1 MASFEDYDEFGNYIG
16 ADLESDE
23 EEEEQNQFVP
33 QPQVQPLEGF
43 EEEPAAIDE
52 MALMEVDEPVHNAVV
67 LHEDK
72 QYYPS
77 ASQVY
82 GEEVETLVQ
91 EEDAQPL
98 TEPIVAPVKV
108 RKWTVE
114 EKDMPETRFDK
125 GFLLNMMALPEFV
138 RNVAVV
144 GHLHHGKTALMDMLV
159 FETHKLTWDSDHPTR
174 YTDTHILS
182 RDRAIS
188 IKSCPM
194 SLILQNS
201 YGKSHLVHLIDT
213 PGHVNFVD
221 EVASAIRLVDG
232 ILLVVDVVE
241 GVMCNTEAIIR
252 HALQEGVKITLVVNK
267 IDRLILELR
276 IKPAD
281 AYYKIKHTIEEVN
294 TFISGINPD
303 PDLRLS
309 PENGNVAFASTDMHW
324 CFTLRSFAQMYADT
338 YGSVDVNAFADR
350 LWGDIYYNRE
360 NRKFT
365 RKPADPETNRSF
377 VHFILEPLYKLYS
390 QVLSEETEPLKETLA
405 SLGIQLKPIMYKMD
419 VRPLLKVILDQFFGP
434 SVGLVDVISEYI
446 PSPLEATRTKV
457 ERTYLGPMSSELAQT
472 MQECN
477 PEGPVMVQIAKLYHT
492 TDAQTFRAFGRVIS
506 GTVRK
511 GMDVKVLGEGYS
523 PEDEEDMVKAVV
535 EDIWISEARYFI
547 PAEEAPAGNLVL
559 LGGVDASIFKTAT
572 IAGVDIE
579 DDLHIFRPVKHMTQ
593 SVLKIAI
600 EPIAPSE
607 LPKMLSGLR
616 SINKS
621 YPLVT
626 TKVEESGEHVVI
638 GTGELYLDCVMH
650 DLRRLFS
657 EIEIKVSDPV
667 TKFAETVLETSAL
680 KCYADTPNKKNR
692 LTMIAEPLER
702 GIAEDIETGRVNM
715 RMTAKERGKFFE
727 EKYQWD
733 LLASRSIWA
742 FGPDD
747 SGPNILLDDTLPSQV
762 DKKLLGTVKEHIKQG
777 FQWGTRE
784 GPLCDEPM
792 RNVKF
797 RILDASLAQEPIYRG
812 GGQIVP
818 TARRVC
824 YSSFLM
830 ATPRL
835 MEPIYYVE
843 VQAPADCIS
852 AVYTVLARR
861 RGHVTQD
868 IPKAGSPLYTVKALI
883 PVIDANGFETD
894 LRTATQGQA
903 FCLQVFDHW
912 SIVPGDPTDT
922 SIKLR
927 PLEPASGQALARD
940 LVLKTRRRKG
950 LGDQIS
956 VSKYLDDEFII
967 CLSVRYGGACRGG
980 NGTQRETMERAGM
993 QEARDGWD
1001 ALSALLAVA
1010 VSSVS
1015 AADDVSKP
1023 SFQPTTLKAPFLEQ
1037 FTDDWSERWTPSEAT
1052 KKTPVGTETFSYVGK
1067 WEVEEPTEPVILG
1080 DKGLVAKTKAAHHAI
1095 SAPFPKPIEF
1105 ADKPLVVQYEVKYQK
1120 GGNCG
1125 GGYLKLLENGFQ
1137 TAGKEFDDKTP
1148 WTIMFGPDLT
1158 CPGTKI
1164 HFIFRHKNPITG
1176 EFEEKHLKT
1185 PPKPT
1190 FGKSTNLYTLH
1201 VFPNNTYDVLFNG
1214 ESQNL
1219 GSLLE
1224 DFNPPVNPEKEIDDP
1239 DDKKPEDWVDTKRI
1253 PDPDAKKPEDWDED
1267 APYEI
1272 PDEDAVKPEGWLDDE
1287 PEFVPDP
1294 DAEKPEEWDDEEDG
1308 DWIAPTVRNPKC
1320 DEAPGCG
1327 EWKRPFKA
1335 NPAYKGKWYA
1345 PMIDNPEY
1353 KGEWAPR
1360 KIANPDY
1367 FEDLTPVKSLIPIGG
1382 VGIELW
1388 SMTEDILFDN
1398 IYVGHSIEDAHKFAE
1413 ETYFVKKSVEE
1424 AVEKASS
1431 KLDEEDEE
1439 TPVNFAAD
1447 PVEFIRSKVFKFI
1460 DLAKIDPILAFKTHP
1475 ETGAGLALSV
1485 VTLFGML
1492 GVLFGFVGA
1501 QQKPITKLL
1510 TAFPQSP
1517 KSAKKTDAP
1526 TPDDKKTETAP
1537 VAPAGGEKQETT
1549 VKKRK

>member
-16 ADLESDE
+16 ADLESDDE
-23 EEEEQNQFVP
+23 EEELQQNQFAP
-33 QPQVQPLEGF
+33 QPEVQPLEGF
-43 EEEPAAIDE
+43 EEEPAQNDDL
-52 MALMEVDEPVHNAVV
+52 ALMEIDV

-72 QYYPS
+72 KYYPS
-77 ASQVY
+77 ASEVY
-82 GEEVETLVQ
+82 GEDVETLVQ

-98 TEPIVAPVKV
+98 SEPIVAPVKV

-125 GFLLNMMALPEFV
+125 GFLLNMTALPEFI

-159 FETHKLTWDSDHPTR
+159 FETHKLTWDSDHQTR
-174 YTDTHILS
+174 YTDTHVLS
-182 RDRAIS
+182 RERQIS
-188 IKSCPM
+188 LKSSPM
-194 SLILQNS
+194 SLVLSNS
-201 YGKSHLVHLIDT
+201 YGKSHLIHLIDT

-232 ILLVVDVVE
+232 VLLVVDVVE

-281 AYYKIKHTIEEVN
+281 AYYKIKHTIEEIN
-294 TFISGINPD
+294 TFISLLICMRILTVGTRI
-303 PDLRLS
+303 
-309 PENGNVAFASTDMHW
+309 
-324 CFTLRSFAQMYADT
+324 
-338 YGSVDVNAFADR
+338 GSIDVNAFADR
-350 LWGDIYYNRE
+350 LWGDIWFN
-360 NRKFT
+360 NGTRKFT
-365 RKPADPETNRSF
+365 RKPADPEANRSF

-390 QVLSEETEPLKETLA
+390 QVLSEETDSLKETLA
-405 SLGIQLKPIMYKMD
+405 GLGIQLKPIMYKMD
-419 VRPLLKVILDQFFGP
+419 VRPLLKVVLDQFFGP
-434 SVGLVDVISEYI
+434 AVGLVDLITEHI
-446 PSPLEATRTKV
+446 PSPAEATRSKV
-457 ERTYLGPMSSELAQT
+457 QSTYLGPLSSELVQS

-492 TDAQTFRAFGRVIS
+492 TDAQSFRAFGRVIS
-506 GTVRK
+506 GTLRK

-523 PEDEEDMVKAVV
+523 PEDEEDMVKAQV
-535 EDIWISEARYFI
+535 EDIWFSESRYYI

-559 LGGVDASIFKTAT
+559 LGGVDASISKTAT
-572 IAGVDIE
+572 IAGIDIE
-579 DDLHIFRPVKHMTQ
+579 DDLNIFRPIKHMTQ

-616 SINKS
+616 SVNKS
-621 YPLVT
+621 YPLVA
-626 TKVEESGEHVVI
+626 TKVEESGEHVLI

-727 EKYQWD
+727 DKYQWD

-830 ATPRL
+830 AAPRL
-835 MEPIYYVE
+835 MEPIYFVE

-883 PVIDANGFETD
+883 PVIDANGFEAD

-903 FCLQVFDHW
+903 FCLQTFDHW

-956 VSKYLDDEFII
+956 VSKYLDDEFIVGV
-967 CLSVRYGGACRGG
+967 SVCSCAVCVRARRPAWVVYE
-980 NGTQRETMERAGM
+980 GTRSPV
-993 QEARDGWD
+993 

-1010 VSSVS
+1010 VSVS
-1015 AADDVSKP
+1015 AAEDIPKP
-1023 SFQPTTLKAPFLEQ
+1023 SFKPTSIKAPFLEQ

-1052 KKTPVGTETFSYVGK
+1052 KKTAVGGETFSYVGK
-1067 WEVEEPTEPVILG
+1067 WEVEDAVEPSIEG
-1080 DKGLVAKTKAAHHAI
+1080 DKGLVAKSKAAHHAI
-1095 SAPFPKPIEF
+1095 SAPFSQPIGFSE
-1105 ADKPLVVQYEVKYQK
+1105 KPLVVQYEVKYQK

-1148 WTIMFGPDLT
+1148 WTVMFGPDLT

-1164 HFIFRHKNPITG
+1164 HFIFRHKSPITG
-1176 EFEEKHLKT
+1176 EFEEKHLKL
-1185 PPKPT
+1185 PPKPN

-1201 VFPNNTYDVLFNG
+1201 LFPNNTYDVLFNG
-1214 ESQNL
+1214 ESHNL

-1224 DFNPPVNPEKEIDDP
+1224 DFNPSVNPEKEIDDP
-1239 DDKKPEDWVDTKRI
+1239 DDKKPEDWVDEKRI
-1253 PDPDAKKPEDWDED
+1253 ADPDATKPDDWDED

-1327 EWKRPFKA
+1327 EWKRPYKA
-1335 NPAYKGKWYA
+1335 NPSYKGKWYA
-1345 PMIDNPEY
+1345 PMIDNPAY

-1360 KIANPDY
+1360 KIPNPNY
-1367 FEDLTPVKSLIPIGG
+1367 FEDVNPVKSLVPIGG

-1398 IYVGHSIEDAHKFAE
+1398 VYVGHSVEDARKLAE
-1413 ETYFVKKSVEE
+1413 ETYFVKKAIEE
-1424 AVEKASS
+1424 AAEKAAD
-1431 KLDEEDEE
+1431 KADEDEDAAID
-1439 TPVNFAAD
+1439 FKAD
-1447 PVEFIRSKVFKFI
+1447 PVEFIRSKVFKFVE
-1460 DLAKIDPILAFKTHP
+1460 LAKVDPVLAFKTQP
-1475 ETGAGLALSV
+1475 ETGAGLALGV

-1501 QQKPITKLL
+1501 QQKPITK
-1510 TAFPQSP
+1510 SP
-1517 KSAKKTDAP
+1517 KKTDAP
-1526 TPDDKKTETAP
+1526 TADDKSKTEKAP
-1537 VAPAGGEKQETT
+1537 VAPAGGEQKETT
-1549 VKKRK
+1549 LKKRK

>member
-23 EEEEQNQFVP
+23 DEEMEQPEIRQASAA
-33 QPQVQPLEGF
+33 PLEGYD
-43 EEEPAAIDE
+43 EPME
-52 MALMEVDEPVHNAVV
+52 VEQEGALMEIQEPSYNAVV

-77 ASQVY
+77 ASDVY
-82 GEEVETLVQ
+82 GADVETLVQ

-98 TEPIVAPVKV
+98 TEPIVAPIKV

-125 GFLLNMMALPEFV
+125 GFLLNMMGFPEMI

-159 FETHKLTWDSDHPTR
+159 LETHKLVWDADKPLR

-182 RDRAIS
+182 REREIS
-188 IKSCPM
+188 VKSSPM
-194 SLILQNS
+194 SLILQNTA
-201 YGKSHLVHLIDT
+201 GKSHLIHLIDT

-232 ILLVVDVVE
+232 IVLVVDVVE
-241 GVMCNTEAIIR
+241 GMMVNTENIIR

-281 AYYKIKHTIEEVN
+281 AYYKIKHTIEEIN
-294 TFISGINPD
+294 TFISGIDPD
-303 PDLRLS
+303 PELRLS
-309 PENGNVAFASTDMHW
+309 PENGNVAFASADMNW
-324 CFTLRSFAQMYADT
+324 CFTLRSFAQMYAET
-338 YGSVDVNAFADR
+338 YGPMDVPSFADR
-350 LWGDIYYNRE
+350 LWGDIYFNSE
-360 NRKFT
+360 TRKFT
-365 RKPADPETNRSF
+365 RKAADPESRRSF
-377 VHFILEPLYKLYS
+377 VEFILEPLYKLYT
-390 QVLSEETEPLKETLA
+390 QVLSEETDNLKETLA
-405 SLGIQLKPIMYKMD
+405 GLHIHLKPVMYKMD
-419 VRPLLKVILDQFFGP
+419 VRPLLKAVLDQFFGP
-434 SVGLVDVISEYI
+434 ATGLVDMIVEHVPNPIEG
-446 PSPLEATRTKV
+446 AATKV
-457 ERTYLGPMSSELAQT
+457 ENAYTGPQTSDLAVA
-472 MQECN
+472 MKACN
-477 PEGPVMVQIAKLYHT
+477 PEGPVMVHVTKLYHT
-492 TDAQTFRAFGRVIS
+492 TDALSFRAYGRVFS
-506 GTVRK
+506 GTLKK
-511 GMDVKVLGEGYS
+511 GMDIKVLGEGYS
-523 PEDEEDMVKAVV
+523 PEDEEDMMKVQV
-535 EDIWISEARYFI
+535 EDIWLSESRYFI
-547 PAEEAPAGNLVL
+547 PADEVPAGNLVL
-559 LGGVDASIFKTAT
+559 IGGVDASITKTAT
-572 IAGVDIE
+572 LASPDIE
-579 DDLHIFRPVKHMTQ
+579 EDLHIFRPIKHMTQ
-593 SVLKIAI
+593 SVLKVAI

-621 YPLVT
+621 YPLVS

-638 GTGELYLDCVMH
+638 GTGELYLDSVMH

-667 TKFAETVLETSAL
+667 TKFCETVLETSAL

-702 GIAEDIETGRVNM
+702 GIAEDIESGRVNW
-715 RMTAKERGKFFE
+715 RMSPKERGKFFE

-747 SGPNILLDDTLPSQV
+747 LGPNILLDDTLPSQV
-762 DKKLLGTVKEHIKQG
+762 DKKLLGSVKEHIKQG
-777 FQWGTRE
+777 FQWGARE

-797 RILDASLAQEPIYRG
+797 RILDASLATEPIFRG

-903 FCLQVFDHW
+903 FCVQVFDHW
-912 SIVPGDPTDT
+912 SIVPGDPTDA

-950 LGDQIS
+950 LGDQIA
-956 VSKYLDDEFII
+956 VSKYLDDEFV
-967 CLSVRYGGACRGG
+967 L
-980 NGTQRETMERAGM
+980 
-993 QEARDGWD
+993 
-1001 ALSALLAVA
+1001 ALSASGHADLLGVAVHALLAAVVA
-1010 VSSVS
+1010 TSAS
-1015 AADDVSKP
+1015 AADKP
-1023 SFQPTTLKAPFLEQ
+1023 QFKPTEIKAPFLEQ
-1037 FTDDWSERWTPSEAT
+1037 FTEGWEERWTPSEAT
-1052 KKTPVGTETFSYVGK
+1052 KKTPVGGETFSYVGK
-1067 WEVEEPTEPVILG
+1067 WSVEEPISPVIEG
-1080 DKGLVAKTKAAHHAI
+1080 DLGLVAKDKAAHHAI
-1095 SAPFPKPIEF
+1095 SAPFTEPVDFSE
-1105 ADKPLVVQYEVKYQK
+1105 KPLVVQYEVKYQK

-1125 GGYLKLLENGFQ
+1125 GGYLKLLEDGYQ
-1137 TAGKEFDDKTP
+1137 TSGKEFSDKTP
-1148 WTIMFGPDLT
+1148 WVVMFGPDLT
-1158 CPGTKI
+1158 CPGTKV

-1176 EFEEKHLKT
+1176 EYEEKHLKL
-1185 PPKPT
+1185 PPKPSIEKT
-1190 FGKSTNLYTLH
+1190 TNLYTLIVH
-1201 VFPNNTYDVLFNG
+1201 PNNTYDVLFNG
-1214 ESQNL
+1214 ESHNL
-1219 GSLLE
+1219 GDALE
-1224 DFNPPVNPEKEIDDP
+1224 DFTPAVNPPKEIDDP
-1239 DDKKPEDWVDTKRI
+1239 EDKKPEDWVDTKRI
-1253 PDPDAKKPEDWDED
+1253 ADPEATKPEDWDED

-1272 PDEDAVKPEGWLDDE
+1272 PDEDAEKPEGWLDDE
-1287 PEFVPDP
+1287 PETIPDP

-1327 EWKRPFKA
+1327 EWKRPFKP

-1345 PMIDNPEY
+1345 PMIDNPAY

-1360 KIANPDY
+1360 KILNPDY
-1367 FEDLTPVKSLIPIGG
+1367 FEDSTPFKSLNKIGG

-1388 SMTEDILFDN
+1388 TMTEDILFDN
-1398 IYVGHSIEDAHKFAE
+1398 IYVGHSVEDA
-1413 ETYFVKKSVEE
+1413 
-1424 AVEKASS
+1424 KA
-1431 KLDEEDEE
+1431 
-1439 TPVNFAAD
+1439 FAAETFDIKKPLEKEADKAAEPEDAEPVVGSFGED
-1447 PVEFIRSKVFKFI
+1447 PVEFIRQKVFNFI
-1460 DLAKIDPILAFKTHP
+1460 DVFKVDPVVAFKSQP
-1475 ETGAGLALSV
+1475 ETGVALV
-1485 VTLFGML
+1485 GAALTFFGML
-1492 GVLFGFVGA
+1492 GALFGLVGS
-1501 QQKPITKLL
+1501 QQKPITKS
-1510 TAFPQSP
+1510 T
-1517 KSAKKTDAP
+1517 KKTDAP
-1526 TPDDKKTETAP
+1526 TADDKKKDEKAP
-1537 VAPAGGEKQETT
+1537 VAAAGGDKKEESGN